1 MAQDLAPIPPGRPRK
16 TSDVVARSSA
26 CRPLRELYEWAV
38 GATVTS
44 WNQVEDRFLDA
55 MGEFDTTLAATATA
69 PDPEALENLVGDL
82 QNGKGDFFNDLLAL
96 LLEGCSGIED
106 LYARGRVPG
115 LLVEVH
121 NLDGVYPST
130 GEIGFLLEAK
140 MMGTPKHA
148 LNRKQKD
155 PKGRRGSAD
164 IGKRVKEL
172 AFKSIDLK
180 GEASRRRAILGERP
194 VGGGAGGGDLST
206 WLHSSEPRIYFF
218 LAARTINDSDFRAVV
233 KWCGA
238 AAQVVDAVGLFCYE
252 PISDD
257 EFTTY
262 RRRDGVPP
270 ELALERTLYKACL
283 DLQHLKQRVPG
294 VPESAALH
302 APQRLEE

>member
-1 MAQDLAPIPPGRPRK
+1 
-16 TSDVVARSSA
+16 
-26 CRPLRELYEWAV
+26 LYEWATDS
-38 GATVTS
+38 GVTS
-44 WNQVEDRFLDA
+44 WNQVEDRFLAA
-55 MGEFDTTLAATATA
+55 MGEFDSTLAATATA
-69 PDPEALENLVGDL
+69 PDPDALDNLVGDL

-106 LYARGRVPG
+106 LYSRASVPG
-115 LLVEVH
+115 LLVELH
-121 NLDGVYPST
+121 NLDGVYPAT

-140 MMGTPKHA
+140 MMGTPRHA

-180 GEASRRRAILGERP
+180 GEASRRRTILGQRP

-218 LAARTINDSDFRAVV
+218 LAARVISDTDFRAVV

-238 AAQVVDAVGLFCYE
+238 AAQVVDAVGLYCYE
-252 PISDD
+252 PVD
-257 EFTTY
+257 ENQLTTY
-262 RRRDGVPP
+262 RRREGIPP
-270 ELALERTLYKACL
+270 ELALDRTLYKACL
-283 DLQHLKQRVPG
+283 DLQ
-294 VPESAALH
+294 
-302 APQRLEE
+302 RLVQSS